1 MPGWLVALAAGALAF
16 YTDDYVIAGVIP
28 EIAADLGVTVAV
40 AGQLVTVFSVTVAV
54 AAPLA
59 AVLLARL
66 PRRTVLTAAAVVFTL
81 ANAVAAVAPNFGAL
95 LGLRVVAA
103 LAAASATPTLF
114 STAAQLAPP
123 ERIGRSVAAVALGV
137 TGAIALGVPLG
148 TWVGGAFGWR
158 ATFTVMAVAGA
169 LVAVGFAR
177 AVPARTGT
185 GEVLSVRAQ
194 LGILLRPAL
203 SLGLMANL
211 VLMMGSMLL
220 LTYLAPF
227 TGALA
232 GTGTAG
238 RGALFAVS
246 GAAGMV
252 GIWAGGLATDRW
264 GADRAL
270 LLGVST
276 FVLAMGALT
285 ALWPLRPVPTAVLVP
300 LVALWGGA
308 AFWNS
313 PAVQARLH
321 TLAGPASAQAL
332 ALNTSGTYLGVA
344 AGGAFGGLVLSVG
357 GLGPLPVVAGA
368 AGLVAVGLFAL
379 AASSGPAPT
388 APTAPSAPVSAPGR
402 GGRAEPPVEDGGRGP
417 G

>member
-1 MPGWLVALAAGALAF
+1 MPAWLLALAAGALAF

-28 EIAADLGVTVAV
+28 EIAGDLDVTTAT

-59 AVLLARL
+59 AVLTARL
-66 PRRTVLTAAAVVFTL
+66 PRRTVLTAAAVVFAL
-81 ANAVAAVAPNFGAL
+81 ANALAAVSPNFGAL
-95 LGLRVVAA
+95 LVLRVAAA

-123 ERIGRSVAAVALGV
+123 GRVGRSVAVVAFGV

-148 TWVGGAFGWR
+148 TWVGGVFGWR
-158 ATFTVMAVAGA
+158 ATFAAMAVAGV
-169 LVAVGFAR
+169 LVAVAFAR
-177 AVPARTGT
+177 AVPGRTGV
-185 GEVLSVRAQ
+185 GEALSPRAQ

-211 VLMMGSMLL
+211 VLMMGSMML

-227 TGALA
+227 AGALA
-232 GTGTAG
+232 ETGTAA
-238 RGALFAVS
+238 RGMLFAVS
-246 GAAGMV
+246 GVAGMA

-264 GADRAL
+264 GADRTL
-270 LLGVST
+270 LVGVSA
-276 FVLAMGALT
+276 FVLAMVALA
-285 ALWPLRPVPTAVLVP
+285 ALWPLRPVPVAVLVP

-313 PAVQARLH
+313 PAVQTRLH

-344 AGGAFGGLVLSVG
+344 AGGAVGGLVLTVG

-368 AGLVAVGLFAL
+368 AGLVAVGLLAL
-379 AASSGPAPT
+379 AASLGPAADAAESSVPGQERGE
-388 APTAPSAPVSAPGR
+388 PSVGEEERGR
-402 GGRAEPPVEDGGRGP
+402 G
-417 G
+417 